1 MVTISL
7 KVSDELAE
15 RLAPYRDR
23 LPEIVELGLSQ
34 VESQSEGDTT
44 LNHSAL
50 KAQVLAA
57 LRSTGIITAPE
68 PTARAETRVRHTP
81 LKAGGPPAS
90 ELIIAERRERS

>member
-7 KVSDELAE
+7 KVSDELAR

-34 VESQSEGDTT
+34 VESGAEEDADT
-44 LNHSAL
+44 NRSAL

-57 LRSTGIITAPE
+57 WRSTGLITAPE
-68 PTARAETRVRHTP
+68 SATRAGTRVRRTP
-81 LKAGGPPAS
+81 VKAGGTPAS
-90 ELIIAERRERS
+90 ELIIAERRGKL

>member
-1 MVTISL
+1 MVTITF

-15 RLAPYRDR
+15 RLAPYQDR

-34 VESQSEGDTT
+34 VESEAERGAA
-44 LNHSAL
+44 LNPSAL

-68 PTARAETRVRHTP
+68 PTARVETRVRHTP

-90 ELIIAERRERS
+90 ELIIAERRER

>member
-15 RLAPYRDR
+15 RLAPYQDR

-34 VESQSEGDTT
+34 VESEAERGAA
-44 LNHSAL
+44 LNSSAL

-57 LRSTGIITAPE
+57 LRSTGIITTPE
-68 PTARAETRVRHTP
+68 PAARAETRVRHTP

-90 ELIIAERRERS
+90 ELIIAERRAR

>member
-15 RLAPYRDR
+15 RLAPYQDR

-34 VESQSEGDTT
+34 VESGAQEGAEPKR
-44 LNHSAL
+44 NAL
-50 KAQVLAA
+50 RAQVLAA

-68 PTARAETRVRHTP
+68 SATRAEVRVRRTP
-81 LKAGGPPAS
+81 VKAGGPPAS

>member
-7 KVSDELAE
+7 QVSDELAE
-15 RLAPYRDR
+15 RLAPYHDR

-34 VESQSEGDTT
+34 VESGAGEGAET
-44 LNHSAL
+44 NRGAL

-68 PTARAETRVRHTP
+68 PTAHAGTRVRRTP
-81 LKAGGPPAS
+81 VKAGGPPAS

>member
-7 KVSDELAE
+7 KVSDELAR

-34 VESQSEGDTT
+34 VESGAEEGADT
-44 LNHSAL
+44 NRSAL

-57 LRSTGIITAPE
+57 WRSTGLITAPE
-68 PTARAETRVRHTP
+68 SATRAGTRVRRTP
-81 LKAGGPPAS
+81 VKAGGTPAS
-90 ELIIAERRERS
+90 ELIIAERRGKL

>member
-15 RLAPYRDR
+15 RLAPYQDR
-23 LPEIVELGLSQ
+23 LPELIELGLSQ
-34 VESQSEGDTT
+34 VEIGAEGNAEPDH
-44 LNHSAL
+44 NAL

-68 PTARAETRVRHTP
+68 PTVRAETRVRHTP
-81 LKAGGPPAS
+81 LKVGGPPAS
-90 ELIIAERRERS
+90 GLIIAERG

>member
-7 KVSDELAE
+7 QVSDELAE

-34 VESQSEGDTT
+34 VESGAREGAET
-44 LNHSAL
+44 NRGAL

-57 LRSTGIITAPE
+57 LRSTGIITAPD
-68 PTARAETRVRHTP
+68 TAHAGTRVRRTP
-81 LKAGGPPAS
+81 VKAGGPPAS